1 MLNKDIKDVFIH
13 NYDEHPEN
21 PYIALNLNEGIR
33 NVIRKELPLIIKLEE
48 LDEFQ
53 WNYLKSK
60 MIDMIKHEL
69 RLIEV
74 DTPFQAHK
82 YIKNKQIND

>member
-13 NYDEHPEN
+13 NYDKHPEN

-69 RLIEV
+69 MLIEV
-74 DTPFQAHK
+74 EHTH
-82 YIKNKQIND
+82 IKNKQIND